1 MFFSFLG
8 IVLFHAYYWLRTLC
22 EWSSKEYLVLDRRA
36 VTAAAATRFGVCAE
50 GGLLMAR
57 GLTLCVLVMSLV
69 FYCVFWDGVGTWKE
83 EWAGKLD

>member
-1 MFFSFLG
+1 
-8 IVLFHAYYWLRTLC
+8 
-22 EWSSKEYLVLDRRA
+22 
-36 VTAAAATRFGVCAE
+36 
-50 GGLLMAR
+50 MAR